1 MPHDHERHNDLSSAE
16 VKAAMKEALK
26 EWLDGKFSELGVWTF
41 RAFAAALL
49 GAVVFFMLT
58 MSGWQRGSH

>member
-1 MPHDHERHNDLSSAE
+1 MSHEHERKDDLSSDE
-16 VKAAMKEALK
+16 VKKAMKEALK
-26 EWLDGKFSELGVWTF
+26 EWLDSKFAEVGVWTF

-58 MSGWQRGSH
+58 MSGWHKGP